1 MTAGVADAGGQFKRH
16 VLTNGV
22 NPWLIAA
29 AVMSATFMEV
39 LDTSVANVA
48 LPHIAGTL
56 SASNE
61 EATWVL
67 TSYLVS
73 NAIVLPATSW
83 LSGFFGRKRFLVTC
97 IILFT
102 LASLL
107 CGIAA
112 SLPMLIGARILQ
124 GVGGGALQPISQ
136 AVLLESFPKEKRGQA
151 MAVYA
156 MGIVV
161 APVIGPTLGGWITD
175 NFTWRWVFLINLPV
189 GVIATMMTSTF
200 VSDPPYAQ
208 RQKTQAI
215 DYIGLALM
223 IVWIGTLQ
231 LVLDKGEQVG
241 WWEATWIKWATV
253 LISAG
258 FVAFVWRELTTDHP
272 VVDLRVF
279 KNRNFLVGT
288 GLIAVVGAA
297 LYGTVALLPLFLQ
310 TLMGYPALESGMAVS
325 PRGIGAFFGSIV
337 VGRIVAK
344 VDNRMLIAA
353 GFMVLGFG
361 SFQLTRINLEIGFNN
376 IMIPNIVMGVGLAMI
391 FVPLLTVTM
400 GTLRN
405 EQLGNA
411 TGIYSLMRNIG
422 GGLGISAVSTLLARG
437 NQVHQNVMVAHL
449 TPYDP
454 QYVEHL
460 NVLSA
465 TMTPVVGPANAHGAA
480 LGIIYQQ
487 LSEQARLA
495 SFADCLRL
503 FTWLILIC
511 VPLVFLFDL
520 VKNKMAPPGA
530 HLGGDGWGW
539 EDGDAGKAVH
549 DSRARARF
557 TRTVVIVWVELL
569 RKASVWDAWSPRK

>member
-1 MTAGVADAGGQFKRH
+1 MSATVSAGDDQAGRFP
-16 VLTNGV
+16 LTNGV

-56 SASNE
+56 SATNE

-73 NAIVLPATSW
+73 NAIVLPATAW
-83 LSGFFGRKRFLVTC
+83 LSGFFGRKRFLVAC

-102 LASLL
+102 VASLL
-107 CGIAA
+107 CGIAT
-112 SLPMLIGARILQ
+112 SLPMLIGARIMQ

-136 AVLLESFPKEKRGQA
+136 AVLLESFPHEKRGQA

-161 APVIGPTLGGWITD
+161 APVIGPTFGGWITD

-189 GVIATMMTSTF
+189 GILAVFMTSLF
-200 VSDPPYAQ
+200 VTDPPYA
-208 RQKTQAI
+208 RKRKTGTI

-223 IVWIGTLQ
+223 CLWIGTLQ
-231 LVLDKGEQVG
+231 VVLDKGEQSG
-241 WWEATWIKWATV
+241 WWDAGWIKAASV
-253 LISAG
+253 LIGAG
-258 FVAFVWRELTTDHP
+258 FVAFIWRELTTEHP
-272 VVDLRVF
+272 IVDLRVF
-279 KNRNFLVGT
+279 TNRNFFVGT
-288 GLIAVVGAA
+288 VVMGAVGAT

-310 TLMGYPALESGMAVS
+310 TLMGYPALQSGLAVS

-344 VDNRMLIAA
+344 VDNRMLIAT
-353 GFMVLGFG
+353 GMLVLAYG
-361 SFQLTRINLEIGFNN
+361 SYELTRINLEIAISN
-376 IMIPNIVMGVGLAMI
+376 IVIPNLVMGVGLSMI

-422 GGLGISAVSTLLARG
+422 GGFGISAVTTLLARG
-437 NQVHQNVMVAHL
+437 NQVHQNVLVGHL

-454 QYVEHL
+454 QYVEQL
-460 NVLSA
+460 KVISSA
-465 TMTPVVGPANAHGAA
+465 LAARLGPANSQHAA
-480 LGIIYQQ
+480 LGVIYRQ
-487 LSEQARLA
+487 LTEQARLA

-503 FTWLILIC
+503 FTWLILAC
-511 VPLVFLFDL
+511 VPLVFLFQQ
-520 VKNKMAPPGA
+520 VKGRKGPAGA
-530 HLGGDGWGW
+530 H
-539 EDGDAGKAVH
+539 
-549 DSRARARF
+549 
-557 TRTVVIVWVELL
+557 
-569 RKASVWDAWSPRK
+569 

>member
-1 MTAGVADAGGQFKRH
+1 MSTAVASLGDRGGRYS
-16 VLTNGV
+16 LTNGV

-56 SASNE
+56 SASSE

-102 LASLL
+102 ISSLL
-107 CGIAA
+107 CGIATT
-112 SLPMLIGARILQ
+112 LPMLIGARILQ
-124 GVGGGALQPISQ
+124 GIGGGALQPIAQ

-189 GVIATMMTSTF
+189 GVLAAMMTSTF
-200 VSDPPYAQ
+200 VTDPPYA
-208 RQKTQAI
+208 RKHDTGTI
-215 DYIGLALM
+215 DYVGLGLM
-223 IVWIGTLQ
+223 ILWIGTLQ
-231 LVLDKGEQVG
+231 VVLDKGEQVG
-241 WWEATWIKWATV
+241 WWDATWIKWATV
-253 LISAG
+253 IISFG
-258 FVAFVWRELTTDHP
+258 FVAFIWRELTAKSP

-288 GLIAVVGAA
+288 LLISVVGAA

-310 TLMGYPALESGMAVS
+310 TLMGYPALQSGMAVS
-325 PRGIGAFFGSIV
+325 PRGIGAFVGSII

-344 VDNRMLIAA
+344 VDNRLLIAA
-353 GFMVLGFG
+353 GFLVLGYG
-361 SFQLTRINLEIGFNN
+361 SYQLTRLNLEIAFSN
-376 IMIPNIVMGVGLAMI
+376 IMMPNIIMGFGLAMI

-422 GGLGISAVSTLLARG
+422 GGFGISAVSTLLSRNA
-437 NQVHQNVMVAHL
+437 QIHQNVLVSHL
-449 TPYDP
+449 TPYDT
-454 QYVEHL
+454 QYVEHVKSYAAML
-460 NVLSA
+460 A
-465 TMTPVVGPANAHGAA
+465 PHVGPANAKGAA
-480 LGIIYQQ
+480 VGLIYKQ

-495 SFADCLRL
+495 SFADTLSL
-503 FTWLILIC
+503 FTGLILAC
-511 VPLVFLFDL
+511 VPLVFFFQR
-520 VKNKMAPPGA
+520 VKSKKPPAGA
-530 HLGGDGWGW
+530 H
-539 EDGDAGKAVH
+539 
-549 DSRARARF
+549 
-557 TRTVVIVWVELL
+557 
-569 RKASVWDAWSPRK
+569 